1 MPKLIL
7 GYQGYPSKGLT
18 KSQDDNKHAEE
29 FFLLKVIYSKL
40 VLRLMLSIEVF
51 ILDQFYSQIGLKIVS
66 FFYRI
71 TVVVKYIQVRK

>member
-29 FFLLKVIYSKL
+29 FFFLLKVIYSKL

-51 ILDQFYSQIGLKIVS
+51 ILDQFYSQIELKI
-66 FFYRI
+66 
-71 TVVVKYIQVRK
+71 VVVKYIQVRK